1 MHEEET
7 TIIVASAKDADKEVS
22 DSRKKLVKEIQ
33 GRVHNAKSH
42 FKNEFDQMR
51 RDMDLAYHGYDKRVW
66 DDNKYVA
73 NIIQRHVQQR
83 TAALYAKN
91 PRAISKR
98 RARKDYAIY
107 DGDQEALAASR
118 MAIEVA
124 TRNQLAPPQEAVAL
138 VQDFQS
144 VERHRKMLDNVSET
158 LEFLFHY
165 FMDEQM
171 PSFKAQMKSLVRRV
185 ITTGV
190 GYVKVGFQRDVDR
203 SPEVSA
209 KLADAQARLDH
220 MKRLAQETAEGDHGL
235 DSAEVEEL
243 RLSVESLMQEPMI
256 VIREGLVFDFPEST
270 SVIVD
275 PQCRQLSGFVGA
287 RWVAHEMFLSPSEVK
302 EIYGCDISK
311 KYTKYDV
318 TGQKTDE
325 YSSNR
330 LNRASGEDTKEE
342 GLCLIHEVYDKPS
355 GLVFVVCEGH
365 NDFLKEPA
373 APDVHVE
380 GFWPFH
386 CLVFNENE
394 HRDKIYPRSDVDLL
408 APMQHEYNRAR
419 QGLREHRRANR
430 PKYAAPAGMLEPE
443 DKAKLKDHPAN
454 ALIELQALA
463 TGQKVNDVIQPVQ
476 QIGID
481 PNLYEVRTI
490 FDDVQLV
497 GGAQEANYGGV
508 SKATATETSIAE
520 SARMSSLGAQIDEL
534 DSFMSN
540 VTRTAGQV
548 LLLEM
553 GQEQVRRICGPGAVW
568 PELSREQIMEEVFL
582 EIEAGS
588 TGKPN
593 RAAELR
599 NIERIMP
606 FLIQIPNIDP
616 QWLAKELIKRLDDK
630 LDVDEAL
637 RVNMPSVISQN
648 QAMQPGTGGLN
659 DPQQQGGNG
668 QNNAPIQRGMASP
681 NSQMDSQ

>member
-51 RDMDLAYHGYDKRVW
+51 RDMDLAYHGFDKRVW

-124 TRNQLAPPQEAVAL
+124 ARNQLAPPQEAVAL

-190 GYVKVGFQRDVDR
+190 GYVKVGFQRDIDR

-302 EIYGCDISK
+302 EIYGCDIS
-311 KYTKYDV
+311 
-318 TGQKTDE
+318 
-325 YSSNR
+325 
-330 LNRASGEDTKEE
+330 
-342 GLCLIHEVYDKPS
+342 
-355 GLVFVVCEGH
+355 
-365 NDFLKEPA
+365 
-373 APDVHVE
+373 
-380 GFWPFH
+380 
-386 CLVFNENE
+386 
-394 HRDKIYPRSDVDLL
+394 
-408 APMQHEYNRAR
+408 
-419 QGLREHRRANR
+419 
-430 PKYAAPAGMLEPE
+430 
-443 DKAKLKDHPAN
+443 
-454 ALIELQALA
+454 
-463 TGQKVNDVIQPVQ
+463 
-476 QIGID
+476 
-481 PNLYEVRTI
+481 
-490 FDDVQLV
+490 
-497 GGAQEANYGGV
+497 
-508 SKATATETSIAE
+508 
-520 SARMSSLGAQIDEL
+520 
-534 DSFMSN
+534 
-540 VTRTAGQV
+540 
-548 LLLEM
+548 
-553 GQEQVRRICGPGAVW
+553 
-568 PELSREQIMEEVFL
+568 
-582 EIEAGS
+582 
-588 TGKPN
+588 
-593 RAAELR
+593 
-599 NIERIMP
+599 
-606 FLIQIPNIDP
+606 
-616 QWLAKELIKRLDDK
+616 
-630 LDVDEAL
+630 
-637 RVNMPSVISQN
+637 
-648 QAMQPGTGGLN
+648 
-659 DPQQQGGNG
+659 
-668 QNNAPIQRGMASP
+668 
-681 NSQMDSQ
+681 